1 MFLHKLVV
9 FPELKKDLENT
20 RQWCACKGP
29 VTGDTATRVFVNLYG
44 CIRPSGGQ
52 GGLNGSR
59 LSSEVTVVEASTAG
73 SWWGEPSCC
82 RFLVKSGRSQLSVLC
97 TVPCQEFQGT
107 CAVLPLSTGSHTRPH
122 ASSPA
127 SAS

>member
-20 RQWCACKGP
+20 RQWCACEGP
-29 VTGDTATRVFVNLYG
+29 VTGDTAPLATLSVFVNSYG
-44 CIRPSGGQ
+44 CIGPSGGQ
-52 GGLNGSR
+52 GGLNGSQ

-73 SWWGEPSCC
+73 SCC
-82 RFLVKSGRSQLSVLC
+82 RFLVKSGPSQLSVLC

-107 CAVLPLSTGSHTRPH
+107 RAVLLSTGSHTRPH
-122 ASSPA
+122 ASSAA